1 MKKKIT
7 TSCIIIALSFISLGF
22 SVQAATLEDVKEAV
36 VSGKGKIVHPKIYR
50 ELTDEEREARKDWPD
65 KIDKTSREMT
75 KEEAD
80 EYFSYIDKYQAENN
94 TNIVPSEAYDY
105 IQYIAEKL
113 ESSQKTDITDELR
126 SDAEKYAK
134 GELQKDL
141 KSEDKELA
149 KSKEGK
155 KNTQKKTSLWAKIIS
170 FKWF

>member
-1 MKKKIT
+1 MKKKIV
-7 TSCIIIALSFISLGF
+7 SSLMIALSFVSLGF
-22 SVQAATLEDVKEAV
+22 SARAATLEDVKEAV
-36 VSGKGKIVHPKIYR
+36 ASGKGKVVHPKIYR
-50 ELTDEEREARKDWPD
+50 ELTDEEKEARKDWPD

-113 ESSQKTDITDELR
+113 DASKTTVITDELR
-126 SDAEKYAK
+126 ADAEKYVNASKQK
-134 GELQKDL
+134 GTNRENTA
-141 KSEDKELA
+141 LA
-149 KSKEGK
+149 KKEV
-155 KNTQKKTSLWAKIIS
+155 KKTKPHKMSLWAKIIS

>member
-22 SVQAATLEDVKEAV
+22 SVRAATLEDVKEAV

-80 EYFSYIDKYQAENN
+80 EYFSSL
-94 TNIVPSEAYDY
+94 TNI
-105 IQYIAEKL
+105 KL
-113 ESSQKTDITDELR
+113 KIIPTSFLLKHTIIFNTLLR
-126 SDAEKYAK
+126 S
-134 GELQKDL
+134 
-141 KSEDKELA
+141 
-149 KSKEGK
+149 
-155 KNTQKKTSLWAKIIS
+155 
-170 FKWF
+170 